1 MNVSA
6 IGPVSA
12 SQIDWRRLTAKE
24 ILEYDAQG
32 VEVPD
37 QYLQWAKS
45 FQEDLTSSDKDE
57 TTYEMAQAAGA
68 TQNTNQQST
77 VESENPEN
85 PENLS
90 ANQKAFQMASEGAGY
105 FTIARE
111 LAGDSKIKAGE
122 AGEATKALEDLGKR
136 SDDAISALDGYMS
149 DLLAKTD
156 ELKSQIESKIA
167 NANNKEA
174 INEVKSLQRQLEQCG
189 ISGQNTVAV
198 YDMDLK
204 QCQAEMESFAASGES
219 AIDYG
224 SVTKE
229 MGSNIKKLGGI
240 VLPMFGHYVEAVG
253 KMAIGKGSEAADAFT
268 EASGKNSQNL
278 SDIVEYA
285 RDIKDVTGVS
295 SVDVSDNEQSEEE
308 KQKKQQEELGVSN
321 GSASFDTVVQ
331 AKIKQGVPEG

>member
-24 ILEYDAQG
+24 ILEYDEQG
-32 VEVPD
+32 VQVPE

-45 FQEDLTSSDKDE
+45 FQDDLAAGDKDN
-57 TTYEMAQAAGA
+57 TTYEMAEAAGA

-77 VESENPEN
+77 AESENPEN

-174 INEVKSLQRQLEQCG
+174 K
-189 ISGQNTVAV
+189 
-198 YDMDLK
+198 
-204 QCQAEMESFAASGES
+204 AEA
-219 AIDYG
+219 
-224 SVTKE
+224 
-229 MGSNIKKLGGI
+229 
-240 VLPMFGHYVEAVG
+240 
-253 KMAIGKGSEAADAFT
+253 
-268 EASGKNSQNL
+268 
-278 SDIVEYA
+278 
-285 RDIKDVTGVS
+285 
-295 SVDVSDNEQSEEE
+295 E
-308 KQKKQQEELGVSN
+308 K
-321 GSASFDTVVQ
+321 
-331 AKIKQGVPEG
+331 